1 MTDSTDD
8 EFFEEEIDI
17 SIESPVDAPAPPTI
31 PPPVVVQAEQE
42 GDEAREDMSSRD
54 SAGSAWQGRTSFED
68 LFVSDSPPLPPGRG
82 APEEKIAYLREKLK
96 RAESQLSR
104 CREAW
109 GTRERE
115 MDLLEGLFRHY
126 WHRTSDLKVEV
137 SEQTHKLAS
146 LEDYLERKK
155 KEIEDYGSQVAA
167 TFKRRDEAEAGLR
180 EEMNN
185 RQAHALRMIEEKQSQ
200 FKTLESQHRQLQEH
214 YNTERA
220 RFREEHDGL
229 RDEHKNLREEHS
241 KVKLQLADADDGLR
255 IAREEIEGSRVAFER
270 DLTTRNEAIEKFKNT
285 IRKQRESIDDRDQT
299 NQDLGDRAK
308 ELEVDLKQARVTH
321 ALELQQENERY
332 DEAAGV
338 IERLEGEEER
348 LIGELSE
355 VSETLRVTQV
365 TVEEVS
371 SEKSQLQHR
380 LTETRATLDE
390 VETLNEDMKGEISQ
404 LQSDLSDLREER
416 SLLQQDH
423 ERLIE
428 AKDESERLGQTRAE
442 ELQSQIEEL
451 ESEVDDLEAKL
462 SKSKENYDTLSEEK
476 RELEQDVQESTE
488 SMGRS
493 IRDRDEA
500 IEKLKMSL
508 EAGRGSMVRLEAEL
522 ERIRTEAEA
531 DRTEL
536 AEKNLAVVDL
546 AARARQV
553 LHNAQHREGL

>member
-1 MTDSTDD
+1 MTDSNDD
-8 EFFEEEIDI
+8 SFFEEEIDI
-17 SIESPVDAPAPPTI
+17 SIEPPVDAPAPPMI
-31 PPPVVVQAEQE
+31 PPPVVTQPEEE
-42 GDEAREDMSSRD
+42 GLESSEEMNSRD

-155 KEIEDYGSQVAA
+155 KEIEDYGAQVAA
-167 TFKRRDEAEAGLR
+167 TFKRRDEAEASLR

-185 RQAHALRMIEEKQSQ
+185 RQAHTLRLIEEKQSQ
-200 FKTLESQHRQLQEH
+200 HKTLESQHRQLQEH
-214 YNTERA
+214 YNTERT

-229 RDEHKNLREEHS
+229 RFEHKNLREEHS
-241 KVKLQLADADDGLR
+241 KVKLQLADAEDGLR
-255 IAREEIEGSRVAFER
+255 IAREEIEGSRVAFDR
-270 DLTTRNEAIEKFKNT
+270 DLATRNEAIEKFKGT
-285 IRKQRESIDDRDQT
+285 IRKQRDSIDERERT
-299 NQDLGDRAK
+299 NHEVGERLK
-308 ELEVDLKQARVTH
+308 ELEVDVKQARVTH

-332 DEAAGV
+332 EEAAASIG
-338 IERLEGEEER
+338 RLEGEEQSLR
-348 LIGELSE
+348 GELSE
-355 VSETLRVTQV
+355 ASDSLRVSQG
-365 TVEEVS
+365 TVDELN
-371 SEKSQLQHR
+371 SEKSQVQHR
-380 LTETRATLDE
+380 LAETRSTLED
-390 VETLNEDMKGEISQ
+390 VETRNEDMKGEISQ
-404 LQSDLSDLREER
+404 QQSDLSDLKEER

-423 ERLIE
+423 ERLFE
-428 AKDESERLGQTRAE
+428 AKEESERIGQKRLE
-442 ELQSQIEEL
+442 ELQGGIDQLEQEVEGL
-451 ESEVDDLEAKL
+451 ESKLHGAKEEYASL
-462 SKSKENYDTLSEEK
+462 QEEK
-476 RELEQDVQESTE
+476 RELEQDVQESSE

-493 IRDRDEA
+493 IKDRDEA

-508 EAGRGSMVRLEAEL
+508 EAGRVSIIRIEGEL
-522 ERIRTEAEA
+522 ERIRSESETE
-531 DRTEL
+531 RSEL
-536 AEKNLAVVDL
+536 SEKNLSVVDL

-553 LHNAQHREGL
+553 LQNAQHREGL